1 MNKVPITPEGK
12 TLVED
17 ELKNRKAI
25 ERPRIINSIAEA
37 RAHGDLSE
45 NAEYHAAKEE
55 QSHNETKIMEL
66 EDTLSRAE
74 VIDPSL
80 LSGDEIKFSATV
92 LIVDE
97 ETDVESEYKIVGE
110 VEADKVMDYAMKTGT
125 EMHSIVENYLNNRAE
140 DMDKNPRAMKLFEQ
154 MKHELDKID
163 NIVAQEVPLYSDG
176 LGVAGRVDCI
186 AEYDGKLSIID
197 FKSSRKKKQKSW
209 IKKYFLQATAYSL
222 MYEEMTGDKVDQ
234 IVILISAD
242 DDTVMAYVEDKN
254 DYIEQLKMVIEDYRQ
269 RKNLDFQKD

>member
-1 MNKVPITPEGK
+1 MVFFRHVFFKKPPDLKERYIKGK
-12 TLVED
+12 RHYESPTGSLLPSVTTV
-17 ELKNRKAI
+17 L
-25 ERPRIINSIAEA
+25 
-37 RAHGDLSE
+37 
-45 NAEYHAAKEE
+45 
-55 QSHNETKIMEL
+55 
-66 EDTLSRAE
+66 
-74 VIDPSL
+74 SL
-80 LSGDEIKFSATV
+80 LSDTGIKAWR
-92 LIVDE
+92 
-97 ETDVESEYKIVGE
+97 KRVGE

-154 MKHELDKID
+154 MKDELDKID

-186 AEYDGKLSIID
+186 AEYGGKVSIID

>member
-1 MNKVPITPEGK
+1 
-12 TLVED
+12 
-17 ELKNRKAI
+17 
-25 ERPRIINSIAEA
+25 
-37 RAHGDLSE
+37 
-45 NAEYHAAKEE
+45 
-55 QSHNETKIMEL
+55 
-66 EDTLSRAE
+66 
-74 VIDPSL
+74 
-80 LSGDEIKFSATV
+80 
-92 LIVDE
+92 
-97 ETDVESEYKIVGE
+97 
-110 VEADKVMDYAMKTGT
+110 
-125 EMHSIVENYLNNRAE
+125 
-140 DMDKNPRAMKLFEQ
+140 MKLFEQ

-242 DDTVMAYVEDKN
+242 DDTVIAYVEDKN

>member
-1 MNKVPITPEGK
+1 
-12 TLVED
+12 
-17 ELKNRKAI
+17 
-25 ERPRIINSIAEA
+25 
-37 RAHGDLSE
+37 
-45 NAEYHAAKEE
+45 
-55 QSHNETKIMEL
+55 
-66 EDTLSRAE
+66 
-74 VIDPSL
+74 
-80 LSGDEIKFSATV
+80 
-92 LIVDE
+92 
-97 ETDVESEYKIVGE
+97 
-110 VEADKVMDYAMKTGT
+110 MDYAMKTGT

-154 MKHELDKID
+154 MKDELDKID

-186 AEYDGKLSIID
+186 AEYGGKLSIID